1 MKINAENNQLM
12 LWLAVINIILTFNL
26 FFLALN
32 DIHLNIYFYCILH
45 VPAEVTYIFMLY
57 YLIKILQFAKEK
69 LYVQMPFFFFL
80 ALELVSFIAGILPAY
95 QQTGII
101 VLGSIGTINIVV
113 TIYLLLMAFQVRH
126 VQLSSTYKIYALC
139 LVLVM
144 AFKFSVPFL
153 WPVINGQSP
162 QVVRFFGLIDL
173 LPLFAILYII
183 YTTGKLLEN
192 ARGGATS

>member
-1 MKINAENNQLM
+1 
-12 LWLAVINIILTFNL
+12 
-26 FFLALN
+26 
-32 DIHLNIYFYCILH
+32 
-45 VPAEVTYIFMLY
+45 
-57 YLIKILQFAKEK
+57 
-69 LYVQMPFFFFL
+69 
-80 ALELVSFIAGILPAY
+80 
-95 QQTGII
+95 
-101 VLGSIGTINIVV
+101 
-113 TIYLLLMAFQVRH
+113 MAFQVRH

>member
-1 MKINAENNQLM
+1 
-12 LWLAVINIILTFNL
+12 
-26 FFLALN
+26 
-32 DIHLNIYFYCILH
+32 
-45 VPAEVTYIFMLY
+45 
-57 YLIKILQFAKEK
+57 LIKILQFAKEK